1 MQKMK
6 LIYTLCLAILAFSAA
21 TQSTGR
27 IVFEEKMDLHK
38 TLPPERQDMK
48 DMIPQFNSSLFE
60 FVFNGDESIYQP
72 KKAED
77 TEVTS
82 SQGGAT
88 MTMRFGRDN
97 RVVYKNIA
105 EDKMIDSRDFMQ
117 KQFLITGPP
126 TTRKWKV
133 GAKQKEILGYA
144 CMEANFRLDSTTA
157 MTAWFTPQIQ
167 VSNGPSD
174 YQGLPGMIL
183 QIDINEGTRTITATE
198 IVMEDVDTS
207 VIVAPSKGK
216 EVTSEEFEKIREEKM
231 KEMGIQGGQ
240 GPGSGMRHMIMIR
253 N

>member
-1 MQKMK
+1 MK
-6 LIYTLCLAILAFSAA
+6 FVFATVLTCFSLLAVS
-21 TQSTGR
+21 QSIGH
-27 IVFEEKMDLHK
+27 IVFEEKMDIHK

-48 DMIPQFNSSLFE
+48 DMIPQFNASEFE
-60 FVFNGDESIYQP
+60 LIFNGDESIYQP
-72 KKAED
+72 HKKDEP

-97 RVVYKNIA
+97 RVVYKNMA
-105 EDKMIDSRDFMQ
+105 TDVMIDSRDFMQ

-126 TTRKWKV
+126 TPRKWKV
-133 GAKQKEILGYA
+133 GSKQKEILGYH
-144 CMEANFRLDSTTA
+144 CMEASYRVDSITA
-157 MTAWFTPQIQ
+157 LTAWFTPQLA

-183 QIDINEGTRTITATE
+183 QIDINDGTRMITATE
-198 IVMEDVDTS
+198 ITFENVDTA

-231 KEMGIQGGQ
+231 KEMGVQGGH
-240 GPGSGMRHMIMIR
+240 GPGMRQMIMIR

>member
-1 MQKMK
+1 
-6 LIYTLCLAILAFSAA
+6 
-21 TQSTGR
+21 
-27 IVFEEKMDLHK
+27 
-38 TLPPERQDMK
+38 
-48 DMIPQFNSSLFE
+48 MIPQFNTSVFE
-60 FVFNGDESIYQP
+60 LIYDGDASIYQP
-72 KKAED
+72 HKAEEPA
-77 TEVTS
+77 EVTS

-126 TTRKWKV
+126 TARKWKV
-133 GAKQKEILGYA
+133 GTKQKEILGYT
-144 CMEANFRLDSTTA
+144 CMEASYRLDSTTA
-157 MTAWFTPQIQ
+157 MTAWFTPQIA

-183 QIDINEGTRTITATE
+183 QIDINEGTRTITATRISFE
-198 IVMEDVDTS
+198 NVDTS

-231 KEMGIQGGQ
+231 KEMGVQGGH
-240 GPGSGMRHMIMIR
+240 GPGMRQMIMIR